1 MANPAE
7 NRTASLRRDVETAAS
22 RVGEEFQRA
31 KEQISDTAAA
41 GRDDLADDLRKLS
54 EDMSSL
60 KDTVAELA
68 KVFAAE
74 IGEAASGIGAEVAS
88 SAKEQ
93 AGSMVAEFE
102 RVARRNPL
110 AVVAG

>member
-7 NRTASLRRDVETAAS
+7 NRTASLRRDV
-22 RVGEEFQRA
+22 
-31 KEQISDTAAA
+31 
-41 GRDDLADDLRKLS
+41 LS

-110 AVVAG
+110 AVVAGALCVGLVIGLISGRR